1 MCTVSGAESVHYEYL
16 TVNQISKLLGE
27 AFAVLGLVSAS
38 ESGVLEE
45 NNVAVSHFG
54 NSLLSVVAY
63 NSVISSK
70 CNLCAGENFFK
81 SLCYGSKGELS
92 LGTVLGLA
100 EMRTEN
106 DLSAVGDKL
115 LDSGEGSLDTVVV
128 SDNAVLEGNV
138 EVASYENLF
147 ALNVNVV
154 NSDFV

>member
-1 MCTVSGAESVHYEYL
+1 MCSVRRTECIAYIIIS
-16 TVNQISKLLGE
+16 QISQLFAEL
-27 AFAVLGLVSAS
+27 FAVLGLFFAT
-38 ESGVLEE
+38 ETGILQQ
-45 NNVAVSHFG
+45 NNIAVFHFS

-154 NSDFV
+154 NSNFV

>member
-1 MCTVSGAESVHYEYL
+1 
-16 TVNQISKLLGE
+16 
-27 AFAVLGLVSAS
+27 
-38 ESGVLEE
+38 
-45 NNVAVSHFG
+45 
-54 NSLLSVVAY
+54 
-63 NSVISSK
+63 
-70 CNLCAGENFFK
+70 
-81 SLCYGSKGELS
+81 
-92 LGTVLGLA
+92 
-100 EMRTEN
+100 MRTEN